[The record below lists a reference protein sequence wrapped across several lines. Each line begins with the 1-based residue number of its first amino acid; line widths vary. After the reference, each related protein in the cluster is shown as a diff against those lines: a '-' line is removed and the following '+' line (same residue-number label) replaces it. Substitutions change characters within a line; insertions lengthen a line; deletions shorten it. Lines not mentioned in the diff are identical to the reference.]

1 MKTITLYDVA
11 RLAGVSYQT
20 VSRVINQGEHVSA
33 RTREKV
39 LAAMAE
45 LHYIPNRG
53 AQQLAGKRTKTLGLL
68 TSDLALHA
76 PSQIASAVKS
86 RATQSGVNVIISMP
100 EVQDTRGCTAALQD
114 LLAQRVDGLLV
125 NVPLDDEQAEALSA
139 LAGPV
144 PVLFLDVSETAAV
157 NSLIFDADQ
166 GARLGAAHLLEQGHQ
181 RIALLG
187 GPQSSV
193 SARARMSGWLAALAE
208 SGLSPC
214 GCEYGDWSAA
224 SGYEK
229 GHLLLAADTPPQAIL
244 VANDQ
249 MALGVIRVCAERGLT
264 VPGQISVV
272 GYDDTADSAWYS
284 PPLTTIRQAFKIA
297 GERSV
302 EWLLARLAG
311 DDTGIGQT
319 RLPVTLVER
328 ASTSPV
334 TSINVSGETLA
345 RRLNELAQLAA
356 QLDRR

>member
-1 MKTITLYDVA
+1 
-11 RLAGVSYQT
+11 
-20 VSRVINQGEHVSA
+20 
-33 RTREKV
+33 
-39 LAAMAE
+39 
-45 LHYIPNRG
+45 
-53 AQQLAGKRTKTLGLL
+53 
-68 TSDLALHA
+68 
-76 PSQIASAVKS
+76 
-86 RATQSGVNVIISMP
+86 MP
-100 EVQDTRGCTAALQD
+100 EVQDARGCTAALQD

-139 LAGPV
+139 QAGPV

-284 PPLTTIRQAFKIA
+284 PPLTTIRQAFKLA

-302 EWLLARLAG
+302 EWLLARLSG

>member
-100 EVQDTRGCTAALQD
+100 EVQDARGCTAALQD

-193 SARARMSGWLAALAE
+193 SARARMSGWLAALSE

-319 RLPVTLVER
+319 RLPVT
-328 ASTSPV
+328 
-334 TSINVSGETLA
+334 SINVSGETLA

>member
-1 MKTITLYDVA
+1 MSAMKTITLYDVA

-100 EVQDTRGCTAALQD
+100 EVQDARGCTAALQD

-166 GARLGAAHLLEQGHQ
+166 GQGLALRTCWDRGISVLRCWGAAVIGLCKGKNV
-181 RIALLG
+181 RMAGGTGGVGIIAL
-187 GPQSSV
+187 
-193 SARARMSGWLAALAE
+193 WL
-208 SGLSPC
+208 
-214 GCEYGDWSAA
+214 
-224 SGYEK
+224 
-229 GHLLLAADTPPQAIL
+229 
-244 VANDQ
+244 
-249 MALGVIRVCAERGLT
+249 
-264 VPGQISVV
+264 
-272 GYDDTADSAWYS
+272 
-284 PPLTTIRQAFKIA
+284 
-297 GERSV
+297 
-302 EWLLARLAG
+302 
-311 DDTGIGQT
+311 
-319 RLPVTLVER
+319 
-328 ASTSPV
+328 
-334 TSINVSGETLA
+334 
-345 RRLNELAQLAA
+345 
-356 QLDRR
+356 

>member
-1 MKTITLYDVA
+1 
-11 RLAGVSYQT
+11 
-20 VSRVINQGEHVSA
+20 
-33 RTREKV
+33 
-39 LAAMAE
+39 
-45 LHYIPNRG
+45 
-53 AQQLAGKRTKTLGLL
+53 
-68 TSDLALHA
+68 
-76 PSQIASAVKS
+76 
-86 RATQSGVNVIISMP
+86 
-100 EVQDTRGCTAALQD
+100 
-114 LLAQRVDGLLV
+114 
-125 NVPLDDEQAEALSA
+125 
-139 LAGPV
+139 
-144 PVLFLDVSETAAV
+144 
-157 NSLIFDADQ
+157 
-166 GARLGAAHLLEQGHQ
+166 
-181 RIALLG
+181 
-187 GPQSSV
+187 
-193 SARARMSGWLAALAE
+193 
-208 SGLSPC
+208 
-214 GCEYGDWSAA
+214 
-224 SGYEK
+224 
-229 GHLLLAADTPPQAIL
+229 
-244 VANDQ
+244 